1 MDGEKE
7 LVLGNKQLI
16 SFFFVV
22 VVLCGVF
29 FALGY
34 TVRGNSSK
42 QTVTIPDANT
52 AVEQAPSP
60 RPRDLEPPSQTESPA
75 QSSVAPI
82 QTQPARDAQPVEA
95 APVET
100 GGMYLQIA
108 ALRRADAENLVK
120 TLREQSFP
128 GLLEQS
134 SKPDLFRVLVGP
146 YRQAAEVADVKLR
159 LKALGFSDAQ
169 VEKKY

>member
-1 MDGEKE
+1 MEGERE
-7 LVLGNKQLI
+7 LVLGNKQLV

-22 VVLCGVF
+22 AALCGVF

-34 TVRGNSSK
+34 IIRGNSSK
-42 QTVTIPDANT
+42 QPAAISDANT
-52 AVEQAPSP
+52 IAPERTP
-60 RPRDLEPPSQTESPA
+60 LPQPQEREPPPEAESPA
-75 QSSVAPI
+75 TAP
-82 QTQPARDAQPVEA
+82 ALAAAQPQA
-95 APVET
+95 APPRDT
-100 GGMYLQIA
+100 GGAGGTYLQLA

-128 GLLEQS
+128 GMLEQS

-159 LKALGFSDAQ
+159 LKALGFSDATVQ
-169 VEKKY
+169 HK